1 MTITKSSN
9 FRLWID
15 KRHAKVRG
23 QELAGIFR
31 LLNARDDADAVVDQA
46 LKEDWTGQ
54 KMLDYLKAGS
64 EDIPVQKPGV
74 AIPMPLPATVVPT
87 FPPSEVFDA
96 QPRRAKKTK
105 GEKKK
110 FNLLG
115 FLKKKEDPV
124 GVRAETAKKPAKG
137 GKKWLIIGGIVLLVV
152 AVMVAAVM
160 FLGGGGSSYSFA
172 DPVLPP
178 SSDGSPGGS
187 SPSTPST
194 QPAVPTEEPLSQAE
208 KNDKS
213 FWSSWTV
220 SEVPE
225 LSPGNMGNQL
235 SAKTVVG
242 LILMVVLTLW
252 SWGEG
257 SIRRKSQQG
266 ASYFTVLGLLAGW
279 LTMPILVWVTKATY
293 PGWILVGVS
302 VVIWLWSNAASTI
315 KSQSDMTPFLTALA
329 LFTASLFYYGKLTF
343 IVTFGG
349 LFGATWTAWQG
360 VTTIAGAFTLLM
372 TGRGIEAVLTLVI
385 LVLGLTVMVMASL
398 EVGKKHGVWSAFF
411 IAATII
417 LTFGLANWGLGAG
430 VEYLVQAQGTSVA
443 VTVVLNVLAPILA
456 WILSLLVSVGIGVAL
471 GDTEVGKAENR
482 QRLGLEKTGTF
493 MQSIAD
499 FGILGTLTPLFF
511 GVIIILI

>member
-1 MTITKSSN
+1 
-9 FRLWID
+9 
-15 KRHAKVRG
+15 
-23 QELAGIFR
+23 
-31 LLNARDDADAVVDQA
+31 
-46 LKEDWTGQ
+46 
-54 KMLDYLKAGS
+54 
-64 EDIPVQKPGV
+64 
-74 AIPMPLPATVVPT
+74 
-87 FPPSEVFDA
+87 
-96 QPRRAKKTK
+96 
-105 GEKKK
+105 
-110 FNLLG
+110 
-115 FLKKKEDPV
+115 
-124 GVRAETAKKPAKG
+124 
-137 GKKWLIIGGIVLLVV
+137 VV